1 MPRSNISQS
10 GPEKV
15 SPFPKHRIGNHNFLA
30 IAIQENR
37 LTARPEAGSGP
48 HEEIAV
54 DAGLAPPYNLNPFV
68 VKLLTLWSI
77 ASIAPWAHGVN
88 GKRNSEETITCGM
101 LGISSSNTTSIYGM
115 ESHIFSAWFDQ
126 NEPQIDVYARPLRIL
141 VSSAARQTP
150 DWQSSID
157 SQLLDSSS
165 CSAGLDT
172 LLLCGCHL

>member
-150 DWQSSID
+150 DWQSY
-157 SQLLDSSS
+157 L
-165 CSAGLDT
+165 
-172 LLLCGCHL
+172 